1 MSTRSI
7 RFRLIAWY
15 AGLLTG
21 VFLLL
26 SGLMFD
32 LSSMPRVLQ
41 FVSYAVPARYFITVV
56 RGVFLKGVGL
66 DALWP
71 DMLGMAVL
79 GVGLLS
85 ISIARF
91 KKSLD

>member
-1 MSTRSI
+1 MHGGHRSLSPQPVPLRYYLVVIRST
-7 RFRLIAWY
+7 
-15 AGLLTG
+15 
-21 VFLLL
+21 
-26 SGLMFD
+26 
-32 LSSMPRVLQ
+32 
-41 FVSYAVPARYFITVV
+41 
-56 RGVFLKGVGL
+56 FLKGVGL

-71 DMLGMAVL
+71 DMLGMALL